1 MLKDLIALIV
11 ATLGIE
17 DNGITENTL
26 FVDDLGMDSLDAID
40 VVTAVEDKYG
50 IEVEDKDLDSIKSV
64 GDALTYIQNKLNEK
78 ENIMA
83 KKVTVTENEMAHEV
97 HAEAVKAGVTG
108 VNIEEVGKIL
118 DIFEDKVKSAV
129 VAGKDVKM
137 RHFGTFTAVEFKA
150 RNRYNPAT
158 KQTEAFPAVTKV
170 KFEGSD
176 EFNNAL
182 NA

>member
-17 DNGITENTL
+17 DDGITENTL

-40 VVTAVEDKYG
+40 VVTAVEDKYD

-64 GDALTYIQNKLNEK
+64 GNALTYIQNKLNEK
-78 ENIMA
+78 EKIMA
-83 KKVTVTENEMAHEV
+83 KATVTENEMAHEV
-97 HAEAVKAGVTG
+97 HAEAVKQGVTG

-118 DIFEDKVKSAV
+118 DIFEDKVKGAV

>member
-17 DNGITENTL
+17 DDGITENTL
-26 FVDDLGMDSLDAID
+26 FVDDLGLDSLDAID
-40 VVTAVEDKYG
+40 VVTAVEDKYD

-64 GDALTYIQNKLNEK
+64 GNALTYIQNKLNEK
-78 ENIMA
+78 EKTMA
-83 KKVTVTENEMAHEV
+83 KNTVTENEMAHEV
-97 HAEAVKAGVTG
+97 HTEAVKAGVTG

-118 DIFEDKVKSAV
+118 DIFEDRVKNAV

-158 KQTEAFPAVTKV
+158 KKTEAFPAVTKV

-182 NA
+182 NK